1 MRLRDLNRLMPPEP
15 PYPPQSLLNYDAA
28 TRMLLDRGHV
38 RMPEGELIAALHMN
52 DPYFAGTPTIDGRTQ
67 QAMQAALQ
75 VPDYAAVKIPALAIY
90 AFQNETLSP
99 WYDPNDKELM
109 ANLAERTRLL
119 DALKRENIE
128 LFRRNVKKGQVLE
141 MPNSR
146 HYIIQS
152 NQREVL
158 EAIEKFVYSATQTN

>member
-1 MRLRDLNRLMPPEP
+1 MGAHSRRCKR
-15 PYPPQSLLNYDAA
+15 
-28 TRMLLDRGHV
+28 R
-38 RMPEGELIAALHMN
+38 
-52 DPYFAGTPTIDGRTQ
+52 
-67 QAMQAALQ
+67 LQ

-90 AFQNETLSP
+90 SFQDETLSP

-119 DALKRENIE
+119 EAMKRENIE
-128 LFRRNVKKGQVLE
+128 LFRRNVEKGQVLE

-152 NQREVL
+152 NQPEVL